1 MKIGWRGAIGI
12 ALSVA
17 LLVYA
22 LSDVDFGEVAATLRA
37 SNLPMLVL
45 AALLA
50 TLTFPLR
57 ARRWRVI
64 LDPVEPNLPFGQLW
78 RSTAI
83 GMMVGNVV
91 PARAGE
97 LARAYALS
105 RENPRVGFAAAFAS
119 IAVDRVFDAVV
130 VLLLLFVAM
139 FDPIFPRGT
148 LVGGQ
153 PISNWAGGGIIAV
166 AALLA
171 ALYAIVFFPTRVLT
185 IFELLVR
192 RIAPKLE
199 ARGRDAIVAFSSGL
213 GVLRAPKRFAS
224 VFLWTLAHW
233 LLNAL
238 AFWVGFRAVGI
249 SVPFSA
255 SLFIQGI
262 IAIGVALPSA
272 PGFFGVFEVAA
283 KAGLAV
289 YGVGPDRAV
298 AWAIGYHILSF
309 IPITVIGAAYFA
321 RLGMRMGELQSAG
334 ERKA

>member
-148 LVGGQ
+148 PVGGQ